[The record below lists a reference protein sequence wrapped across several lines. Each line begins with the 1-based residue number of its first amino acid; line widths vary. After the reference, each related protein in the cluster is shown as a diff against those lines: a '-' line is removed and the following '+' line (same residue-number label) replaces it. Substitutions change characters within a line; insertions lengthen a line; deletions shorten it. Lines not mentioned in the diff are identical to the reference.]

1 MAMMCN
7 AAIFA
12 QSPNKINYQAVA
24 RDNSGNTLPNT
35 AVSFRLSVLQGS
47 ASGTAVFSETHNLL
61 TNAFGLA
68 NIAIGGGT
76 VVSGTMSGINWSAGP
91 YFIKVELD
99 TTGGS
104 NYALMGTSEL
114 LSVPYALYAA
124 NVGTPGPQGPQGP
137 AGAQGVQG
145 VQGPQG
151 AQGTAGPAGPSGAQ
165 GPAGAD
171 GNANISGTT
180 NNLVKFT
187 GATTGGNSI
196 IYDNGT
202 QVGVGTTAMTHALE
216 VNGNGQFTHTSVSN
230 NHTDAPLVTKSTST
244 SAQWAGVGFD
254 NELGFPA
261 GIIGFVGLN
270 PTGTFIFSDGAGLA
284 DQNCQAL
291 AFNATSDTRLKKDIF
306 EITEF
311 EKYLE
316 KILTVQSISYRY
328 KTEDENVKPHI
339 GFAAQTLPE
348 GVKVQLLSGKKGEA
362 ATHYNGVN
370 LAEMTGFLLIG
381 VKALD
386 IKQIEMEKTIQKQEA
401 LIYELS
407 AKVAAL
413 EKK

>member
-1 MAMMCN
+1 
-7 AAIFA
+7 
-12 QSPNKINYQAVA
+12 
-24 RDNSGNTLPNT
+24 
-35 AVSFRLSVLQGS
+35 
-47 ASGTAVFSETHNLL
+47 
-61 TNAFGLA
+61 
-68 NIAIGGGT
+68 
-76 VVSGTMSGINWSAGP
+76 
-91 YFIKVELD
+91 
-99 TTGGS
+99 
-104 NYALMGTSEL
+104 MGTSEL

-124 NVGTPGPQGPQGP
+124 NGGTPGPQGPQGPAGANGSVGANGNDGAPGPQGP

-151 AQGTAGPAGPSGAQ
+151 AQGPAGPAGPSGAQ

-254 NELGFPA
+254 NDLGFPA

-316 KILTVQSISYRY
+316 KIRTVQSISYRY

-339 GFAAQTLPE
+339 GFAAQTLPD

-362 ATHYNGVN
+362 ATPYNGVN
-370 LAEMTGFLLIG
+370 LADMTGFLLIG